1 MTAQKG
7 NLGWPVGEFSNYF
20 CEMHLEGC
28 TAEAAA
34 CFAER
39 MLARLLTLLD
49 VLSLV
54 IQQGLL
60 PRDDEAH
67 SKSKK

>member
-1 MTAQKG
+1 
-7 NLGWPVGEFSNYF
+7 
-20 CEMHLEGC
+20 MHLEGC